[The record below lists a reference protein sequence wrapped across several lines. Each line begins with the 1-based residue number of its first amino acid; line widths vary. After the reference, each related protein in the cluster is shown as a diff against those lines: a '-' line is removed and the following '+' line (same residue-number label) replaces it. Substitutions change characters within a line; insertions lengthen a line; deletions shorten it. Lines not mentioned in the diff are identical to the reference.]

1 MKRQIDCVKIDS
13 IPYYEISEELKNE
26 LIEEALKKMKMKAP
40 LLSRLNRPTLK
51 RIIFLPE
58 TDIPRRITSQVESI
72 RRMFVPITLNCND
85 ELPNECV
92 EQKKNSSEKDDKEY
106 FEEEIINNELKS
118 ETQSMNDSFFDINI
132 SDMSDIDC
140 SN

>member
-1 MKRQIDCVKIDS
+1 
-13 IPYYEISEELKNE
+13 
-26 LIEEALKKMKMKAP
+26 
-40 LLSRLNRPTLK
+40 
-51 RIIFLPE
+51 
-58 TDIPRRITSQVESI
+58 
-72 RRMFVPITLNCND
+72 MFVPITLNCND
-85 ELPNECV
+85 EFPNECV

-106 FEEEIINNELKS
+106 FEEEIINNELKP

>member
-1 MKRQIDCVKIDS
+1 MKRQINCIKIDS
-13 IPYYEISEELKNE
+13 IPYYEISEELKKE
-26 LIEEALKKMKMKAP
+26 LIEEGLKKKKVTP
-40 LLSRLNRPTLK
+40 LSRLNRPTLK

-92 EQKKNSSEKDDKEY
+92 EQKKNSSEKDDMEY

>member
-1 MKRQIDCVKIDS
+1 MKRQINCIKIDS
-13 IPYYEISEELKNE
+13 IPYYEISEELKKE
-26 LIEEALKKMKMKAP
+26 LIEEGLKKKKVTP
-40 LLSRLNRPTLK
+40 LSRLNRPTLK

-92 EQKKNSSEKDDKEY
+92 EQKKDDKEY

>member
-1 MKRQIDCVKIDS
+1 MKRQINCIKIDS
-13 IPYYEISEELKNE
+13 IPYYEISEELKKE
-26 LIEEALKKMKMKAP
+26 LIEEGLKKKKVTP
-40 LLSRLNRPTLK
+40 LSRLNRPTLK

-85 ELPNECV
+85 ELPNEC
-92 EQKKNSSEKDDKEY
+92 KDDKEY
-106 FEEEIINNELKS
+106 FEEEITNNELKS

-132 SDMSDIDC
+132 SDMSDLDC
-140 SN
+140 SKLKN